1 MACSKGVGSQNGWI
15 VIRGPHDIIVLVIF
29 AIILGVTGGL
39 AILLDLM
46 PFKARRFMAMPQI
59 VSRIPANQAVL
70 ALFSRRLGA
79 AMEREKKPPKMDS
92 EPFP

>member
-1 MACSKGVGSQNGWI
+1 MVCSKGVGSQNGRI
-15 VIRGPHDIIVLVIF
+15 VIRGPHVIIMHVIF

-39 AILLDLM
+39 AIFLDLM
-46 PFKARRFMAMPQI
+46 PFKARRFMAMPHI
-59 VSRIPANQAVL
+59 VSRISANQAAL
-70 ALFSRRLGA
+70 ALLSRRLDA